1 MSAQAE
7 TWVKHTLNY
16 LGASDEALAALFLHA
31 MARAGYPT
39 VSAADALEAICA
51 DFLAG
56 PSLRSD
62 VSTEVTE
69 ETT

>member
-1 MSAQAE
+1 MSVRAE
-7 TWVKHTLNY
+7 TWVKHSMHY
-16 LGASDEALAALFLHA
+16 LGAVDEALANLFLQA
-31 MARAGYPT
+31 MERAGYPG

-62 VSTEVTE
+62 VPHDITEDAT
-69 ETT
+69 